1 MLYKKIVQNYIH
13 HQHLICCG
21 FQISKLFGGLSICSL
36 EAVVGRDGKEYLIE
50 VNDSATTLMGESQ
63 EEYRK
68 NIAELVLKEMEVSD
82 YYIDIHGQNYL
93 NHTRCKWTLFK

>member
-1 MLYKKIVQNYIH
+1 MNL
-13 HQHLICCG
+13 LG

-63 EEYRK
+63 EEDRK
-68 NIAELVLKEMEVSD
+68 NIAELVLKEMEVSR
-82 YYIDIHGQNYL
+82 YYIDIHCQNYL
-93 NHTRCKWTLFK
+93 NQIYKMHIDIIQITNIL

>member
-1 MLYKKIVQNYIH
+1 MNF
-13 HQHLICCG
+13 CG

-63 EEYRK
+63 EEDRK
-68 NIAELVLKEMEVSD
+68 NIAELVLKEMEVSH
-82 YYIDIHGQNYL
+82 YIHYQNYL
-93 NHTRCKWTLFK
+93 N

>member
-1 MLYKKIVQNYIH
+1 MNF
-13 HQHLICCG
+13 CG

-63 EEYRK
+63 EEDRK
-68 NIAELVLKEMEVSD
+68 NIAELVLKEMEVSH
-82 YYIDIHGQNYL
+82 YYIDTHFQNYYKMQMDIIEITNIL
-93 NHTRCKWTLFK
+93 

>member
-1 MLYKKIVQNYIH
+1 MKIGPKD
-13 HQHLICCG
+13 QHSICFC

-63 EEYRK
+63 EEDRK
-68 NIAELVLKEMEVSD
+68 NIAELVLKEMEVSH
-82 YYIDIHGQNYL
+82 YIHYQNYL
-93 NHTRCKWTLFK
+93 NSTLKNMMQMDIIQITNIL